1 MSAHS
6 SLIWKCFPIF
16 DRRCQCSLRLWLDGY
31 FPVKFIW
38 QPLNNYLLH
47 EFWMEIWVFSGY
59 ALFAS
64 SDRLPSTDTVCAS
77 LASVKAIITSL
88 SSGQLCPLTW
98 YSTWDSPTQHGI
110 NQQHAI
116 TYVFFKLETALVST
130 YSTFSGLCTCWFTEC
145 VFWHRADCTCAGNN
159 AFEARNVI
167 TWRHCS
173 SIDPLLIYNGHLVLQ
188 GSKNLRIYAD
198 LRLDAIWSKIR
209 VSDKFPSRVSSAWN
223 HSITPFT
230 ALISL
235 CPTRPGLSCSLQL
248 ESFHKAE
255 PLLLAKNIDA
265 WLLKEQLFGCKDV
278 TLILFTAW
286 FACIGA
292 ETASP
297 GDYSKI
303 NH

>member
-116 TYVFFKLETALVST
+116 IYVFFKLVTALVST
-130 YSTFSGLCTCWFTEC
+130 YSTFATPLLWIVYVLVYWICLLTQSGLYVC
-145 VFWHRADCTCAGNN
+145 RK
-159 AFEARNVI
+159 
-167 TWRHCS
+167 
-173 SIDPLLIYNGHLVLQ
+173 Q
-188 GSKNLRIYAD
+188 RIWGQKCYYLA
-198 LRLDAIWSKIR
+198 
-209 VSDKFPSRVSSAWN
+209 
-223 HSITPFT
+223 T
-230 ALISL
+230 
-235 CPTRPGLSCSLQL
+235 LQL
-248 ESFHKAE
+248 YWPPAD
-255 PLLLAKNIDA
+255 I
-265 WLLKEQLFGCKDV
+265 
-278 TLILFTAW
+278 
-286 FACIGA
+286 
-292 ETASP
+292 
-297 GDYSKI
+297 
-303 NH
+303 